1 MSGVTKYIAMI
12 DTQTLEAVVS
22 GSIDLNAMAEE
33 ELASRLGHGIQLELD
48 FEDVPML
55 LQQQAW

>member
-1 MSGVTKYIAMI
+1 MM

-22 GSIDLNAMAEE
+22 GSIDLNAIAEE

>member
-1 MSGVTKYIAMI
+1 VSGVTKYIAMI
-12 DTQTLEAVVS
+12 DTRTLEAVVS
-22 GSIDLNAMAEE
+22 GSIDLNAIAEE